1 MMGHANIR
9 STTIYMGYKNA
20 DVEHEYRKVF
30 EASFD
35 ASVDKLRAPVEPV
48 GTMIEQTYAQ
58 AGKIAAESANHQK
71 VFVR

>member
-1 MMGHANIR
+1 
-9 STTIYMGYKNA
+9 
-20 DVEHEYRKVF
+20 VF

-48 GTMIEQTYAQ
+48 GTMTEQTYAQ
-58 AGKIAAESANHQK
+58 AGKIAAESANRQK